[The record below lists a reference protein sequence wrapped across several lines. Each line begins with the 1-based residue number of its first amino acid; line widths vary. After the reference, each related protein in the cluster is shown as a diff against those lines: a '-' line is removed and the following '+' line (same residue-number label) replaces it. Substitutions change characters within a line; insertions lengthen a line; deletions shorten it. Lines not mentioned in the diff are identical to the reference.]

1 MVDRA
6 APRDDRWA
14 KVAIV
19 TGAVAFGAYAVLWS
33 VMWIPVRIDGTG
45 LLLLYPLFLV
55 AWLPVELVSL
65 VSAVF
70 ATVALALRQGRTAG
84 TLAILVADVVFLVL
98 SLPTLWYGEVPLYL
112 FAPDSA

>member
-19 TGAVAFGAYAVLWS
+19 TGAVALGAYAVLWS
-33 VMWIPVRIDGTG
+33 LMWIPAWIDGTG

-55 AWLPVELVSL
+55 AWVPIELLSL
-65 VSAVF
+65 VSAAF
-70 ATVALALRQGRTAG
+70 AIVALALRQGRTAG
-84 TLAILVADVVFLVL
+84 TVAILVADVMFVVI

-112 FAPDSA
+112 LAPGSA

>member
-14 KVAIV
+14 KVGIV
-19 TGAVAFGAYAVLWS
+19 TGAVALGAYAVLWCL
-33 VMWIPVRIDGTG
+33 MWIPTWIDGTG
-45 LLLLYPLFLV
+45 LLILYPLFLI
-55 AWLPVELVSL
+55 AWVPVELLSL

-84 TLAILVADVVFLVL
+84 TVAILAADVVFLVL
-98 SLPTLWYGEVPLYL
+98 SLPTLWYGEVPLSL
-112 FAPDSA
+112 FAPGSA